1 MRHKY
6 FITIILVSTN
16 FILKSQSAKSDSLL
30 LFEKLVFNAKSK
42 ITSDSLLHEK
52 LNFAIRNADLVSA
65 YNTYLRLEK
74 GGYRVYN
81 KNYYWNSA
89 LLCLDNFNFS
99 SAIQNYKLYRLNFDS
114 LSIHSNL
121 LGYLVHVNYDSII
134 AKKYYKKMI
143 ELDSTLSCM
152 SCFYDLLNKKVKSGT
167 GYMISSGVIP
177 GSGLVA
183 IGKPLKGIASIVL
196 IGGMSYGVYSL
207 IQSNMYINAI
217 NWSLNLGMKFYLG
230 QIKLTKKEFDKK
242 QNKKRSILN
251 KKCKANYLEVLTKYN
266 LTYKVSSLP

>member
-1 MRHKY
+1 
-6 FITIILVSTN
+6 
-16 FILKSQSAKSDSLL
+16 
-30 LFEKLVFNAKSK
+30 
-42 ITSDSLLHEK
+42 
-52 LNFAIRNADLVSA
+52 
-65 YNTYLRLEK
+65 
-74 GGYRVYN
+74 
-81 KNYYWNSA
+81 
-89 LLCLDNFNFS
+89 
-99 SAIQNYKLYRLNFDS
+99 
-114 LSIHSNL
+114 
-121 LGYLVHVNYDSII
+121 
-134 AKKYYKKMI
+134 
-143 ELDSTLSCM
+143 
-152 SCFYDLLNKKVKSGT
+152 LNKKVKSGT